1 MKIRNTGTNP
11 VIFNGGIALCNRTI
25 EVDEKVGHAL
35 LSYPFIKEVEEVK
48 IEEVRT
54 LGEVDNSKKNDEL
67 EQLKAEA
74 KELNIKGYALMKAD
88 TLKVKIEEVKKG
100 Q

>member
-11 VIFNGGIALCNRTI
+11 VIFNGGVAVCNRTV
-25 EVDEKVGHAL
+25 EVDEKIGRAL
-35 LSYPFIKEVEEVK
+35 IQSYDFIIEV
-48 IEEVRT
+48 IEEAKKVQNP
-54 LGEVDNSKKNDEL
+54 EVDNEL

-88 TLKVKIEEVKKG
+88 TLKVKIEEAKKV